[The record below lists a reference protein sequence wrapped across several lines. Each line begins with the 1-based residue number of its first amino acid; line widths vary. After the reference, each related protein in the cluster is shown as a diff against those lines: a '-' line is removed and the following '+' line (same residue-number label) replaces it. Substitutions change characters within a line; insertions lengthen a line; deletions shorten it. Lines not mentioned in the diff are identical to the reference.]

1 VTVDRY
7 SQNSDYLVKP
17 FVKQSLEIFC
27 IGILKLIAILYEP
40 ADSDIKGI
48 QLVHLADSPRPL
60 LPVPAHHRALVAVV
74 AQGYRGVLLALVD
87 VVG

>member
-1 VTVDRY
+1 MTVDRY

-40 ADSDIKGI
+40 ADGDIEGI
-48 QLVHLADSPRPL
+48 QLTHLADSPRPL
-60 LPVPAHHRALVAVV
+60 LPVPAHHRTLMAVI
-74 AQGYRGVLLALVD
+74 AQGYRGVLLTLID

>member
-27 IGILKLIAILYEP
+27 IGILKLIAILYKP
-40 ADSDIKGI
+40 TDGDIEGV
-48 QLVHLADSPRPL
+48 QLIHFSDSPEGFGAMPT
-60 LPVPAHHRALVAVV
+60 HCSLVAVV
-74 AQGYRGVLLALVD
+74 AQGYRGVLLTLID